1 MKREITL
8 AIIGLIIMILGMS
21 WDKIFEGT
29 SWNIQFVQL
38 LFSGVGVTMLMLGIF
53 MIVIKTKY

>member
-1 MKREITL
+1 MKKEITS
-8 AIIGLIIMILGMS
+8 AIVGLIIMILGMS

-29 SWNIQFVQL
+29 SYNISFLQL

-53 MIVIKTKY
+53 MIVIKTKD